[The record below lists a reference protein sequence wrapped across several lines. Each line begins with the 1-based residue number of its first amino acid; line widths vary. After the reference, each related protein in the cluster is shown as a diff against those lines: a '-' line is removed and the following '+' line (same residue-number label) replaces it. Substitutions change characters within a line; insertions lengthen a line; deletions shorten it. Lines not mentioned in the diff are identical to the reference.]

1 LTLTERHSY
10 DAAVTTAEAM
20 TARLAQSGFR
30 VTGTRREVLRSITD
44 WQGPFTI
51 EELAAALPGVGR
63 ATVYRTVKV
72 LQEAGVVC
80 RMVLE
85 DGSIRYG
92 LSQGDHH
99 HHLICSA
106 CGRITEFTDTEIDAA
121 IVRDAERFQFELA
134 GHSLELYG
142 LCHLCR

>member
-1 LTLTERHSY
+1 
-10 DAAVTTAEAM
+10 M
-20 TARLAQSGFR
+20 TARLAESGFR
-30 VTGTRREVLRSITD
+30 VTGTRREVLRSITSWD
-44 WQGPFTI
+44 GPFTI
-51 EELAAALPGVGR
+51 EDLAFALPAVGR

-72 LQEAGVVC
+72 LQESGVVC

-106 CGRITEFTDTEIDAA
+106 CGRVTEFADPGIDTA
-121 IVRDAERFQFELA
+121 IAVNAERYAFDLA

-142 LCHLCR
+142 LCDMCR